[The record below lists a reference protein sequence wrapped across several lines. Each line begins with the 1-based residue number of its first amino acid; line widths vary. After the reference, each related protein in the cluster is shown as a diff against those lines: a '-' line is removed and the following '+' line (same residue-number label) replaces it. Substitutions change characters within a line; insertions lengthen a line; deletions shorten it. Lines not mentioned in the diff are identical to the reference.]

1 MSVLRPTTNHNHSRR
16 DDITRSI
23 AILALA
29 LTAALSADQAF
40 AINAKSD
47 EQLFRD
53 VSIVDQA
60 GGSDIYQQNEH
71 ELQPGSSVSKLRD
84 RDDLDNSGSPDT
96 CFSELQRLIVTK
108 IVTLWGVCQVPLASV
123 PMVLCDPLSLCDGGF
138 I

>member
-1 MSVLRPTTNHNHSRR
+1 M
-16 DDITRSI
+16 TRCI
-23 AILALA
+23 AIVTLA
-29 LTAALSADQAF
+29 LTAVLSADQAF

-96 CFSELQRLIVTK
+96 CFSELQGLIAIIAFEYGPEAAYLTLRDMGFSDREADCILMLVDIRLETFRK
-108 IVTLWGVCQVPLASV
+108 G
-123 PMVLCDPLSLCDGGF
+123 
-138 I
+138 